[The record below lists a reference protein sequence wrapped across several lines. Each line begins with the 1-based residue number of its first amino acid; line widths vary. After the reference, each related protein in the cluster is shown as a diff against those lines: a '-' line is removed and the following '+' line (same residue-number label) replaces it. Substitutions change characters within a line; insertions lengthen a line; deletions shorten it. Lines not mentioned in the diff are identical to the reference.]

1 MKLPSGTTAL
11 TYRRKE
17 FSKAVKR
24 EALLRSGGLCEAV
37 GPLYG
42 LEPGQRCNVNLA
54 YGVHFDHVN
63 ADSNGG
69 EPTLENCAA
78 VCPQCNM
85 FKAHKHDTPRAA
97 KVKRQYDKHN
107 GIVRPKGKIPSRQFN
122 QPRFDN
128 TRYVE
133 RDYDT

>member
-1 MKLPSGTTAL
+1 MGDSAV
-11 TYRRKE
+11 RRE
-17 FSKAVKR
+17 FSKAVRR

-42 LEPGQRCNVNLA
+42 LEPEQRCNVKLS

-78 VCPQCNM
+78 TCPHCNM

-107 GIVRPKGKIPSRQFN
+107 GIVRPKSKWPKRKFN

-128 TRYVE
+128 TRYIGE
-133 RDYDT
+133 ADHDT